1 MNVIMSIYANFML
14 HFQNLRTA
22 TNDSP
27 QTLINFFS
35 EKSEFRELAIELKR
49 AAIRVEGLGYSR
61 KIYAHVPNKFV
72 SDWKLYT
79 FNWKK
84 QIEYIYEQH
93 TTIVFDSEY
102 QTKSFEE
109 FCNQLTELRPQ
120 LEPGE
125 EGWEPAMEAG
135 GAAIQ
140 DMVFLAN
147 YIDHDFESF
156 QIDNDAALVLSHGIS
171 SIEYV
176 EDSIGLNLSEVID
189 RWEKIPPIF
198 VPPVVSNSYGQ
209 TEKSS
214 LYELLNDAI
223 RAFVAGAQA
232 ASIAMCRA
240 VLEMVLQD
248 HYLRNETVRDTSL
261 TNLINLAVKKY
272 DFLPSDKLHGL
283 RKDANR
289 ILHAYSNNIN
299 LDPEDE
305 KRVLSAIK
313 DIKHYIERAPTR

>member
-1 MNVIMSIYANFML
+1 
-14 HFQNLRTA
+14 
-22 TNDSP
+22 
-27 QTLINFFS
+27 
-35 EKSEFRELAIELKR
+35 
-49 AAIRVEGLGYSR
+49 
-61 KIYAHVPNKFV
+61 
-72 SDWKLYT
+72 
-79 FNWKK
+79 
-84 QIEYIYEQH
+84 
-93 TTIVFDSEY
+93 
-102 QTKSFEE
+102 
-109 FCNQLTELRPQ
+109 
-120 LEPGE
+120 
-125 EGWEPAMEAG
+125 
-135 GAAIQ
+135 
-140 DMVFLAN
+140 MVFLAN